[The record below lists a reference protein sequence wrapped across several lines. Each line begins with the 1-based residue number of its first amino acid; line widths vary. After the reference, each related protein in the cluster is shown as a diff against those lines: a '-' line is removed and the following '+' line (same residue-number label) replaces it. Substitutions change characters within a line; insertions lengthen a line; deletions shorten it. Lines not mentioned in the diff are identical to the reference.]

1 MQSESFNKKQMTT
14 RAKLLY
20 MGLILLGLYALILII
35 AYIKIFAFRSVA
47 VNMDNMVIFTGL
59 AGAVF
64 GMFITLIVYGYMNSW
79 HINLPMRK
87 FFAMTA
93 AMLFGYIL
101 CICVEDFNPYYM
113 PLMFTAFLL
122 ISIVDKRDVL
132 MCNIV
137 LNTIVFITV
146 YFEHDLID
154 SPYRSLDFVVLLGFG
169 LTMGAILAYY
179 LSGAVTRISFFVR
192 SFILGIINVELM
204 YLVSLLWH
212 GFDFASSLLALSI
225 INFGQIIIA
234 IALQPVF
241 ESLFG
246 LLTNAKLRELTDH
259 SAPLLKRLIV
269 EAPGTFNHCLSVA
282 SLAEV
287 CAVAIGESALLTKAC
302 AYYHDIGKLT
312 GPMYFAENQS
322 AGENPH
328 DNMLPEVSAD
338 ILRKHT
344 TFGYEL
350 CKSYKIP
357 DEIAEITIQHHGT
370 LPMILFY
377 NKAKQ
382 LTDSDVDIRDY
393 CYKGVTPRS
402 KIAAII
408 MICDASEAAIR
419 SMGKPT
425 AEQVDKLLNTIIR
438 DRIDLHQFDE
448 CDITLKDLEIIKET
462 IKSAYGGLVHSRVRY
477 PEGDVKK

>member
-1 MQSESFNKKQMTT
+1 METDSLYKKTIS
-14 RAKLLY
+14 AKKRMFYIALVFLVHY
-20 MGLILLGLYALILII
+20 IIILVS
-35 AYIKIFAFRSVA
+35 AYIKIFAYDGVTVA
-47 VNMDNMVIFTGL
+47 VEGL
-59 AGAVF
+59 LVYVALACAILGI
-64 GMFITLIVYGYMNSW
+64 FITFTVYAYMNSW
-79 HINLPMRK
+79 HVNLPFRK
-87 FFAMTA
+87 FFAMNA
-93 AMLFGYIL
+93 ALFAGYVL
-101 CICVEDFNPYYM
+101 CLCFEELDPYYM
-113 PLMFTAFLL
+113 PLVFTAFLL
-122 ISIVDKRDVL
+122 ITIVDKRDAL
-132 MCNIV
+132 MCNV
-137 LNTIVFITV
+137 VANLLVFVTV
-146 YFEHDLID
+146 YFKQVLTANGYLPMNYVI
-154 SPYRSLDFVVLLGFG
+154 LLGFG
-169 LTMGAILAYY
+169 LTMGSILTYY
-179 LSGAVTRISFFVR
+179 LSGAATRISFFIR
-192 SFILGIINVELM
+192 SFIISAINVEIM
-204 YLVSLLWH
+204 YIVSLLWR
-212 GFDFASSLLALSI
+212 GFDFATAALPLAI

-241 ESLFG
+241 ESIFG

-259 SAPLLKRLIV
+259 SAPLLKRLIA

-312 GPMYFAENQS
+312 GPMYFAENQA

-350 CKSYKIP
+350 CRRYKIP
-357 DEIAEITIQHHGT
+357 QEIAEVTIQHHGT
-370 LPMILFY
+370 LPMIVFY

-382 LTDSDVDIRDY
+382 LTDSEVDIADY
-393 CYKGVTPRS
+393 CYKGITPRT

-425 AEQVDKLLNTIIR
+425 ADQVDKLVTTIIR

-448 CDITLKDLEIIKET
+448 CDVTMKDLDVIRET

-477 PEGDVKK
+477 PEGDSRK

>member
-1 MQSESFNKKQMTT
+1 METDSVYRKTISARQRMF
-14 RAKLLY
+14 Y
-20 MGLILLGLYALILII
+20 MALMFFAHCIFILIA
-35 AYIKIFAFRSVA
+35 AYIKIFAYDA
-47 VNMDNMVIFTGL
+47 IEVNVENILIFTGMSSAI
-59 AGAVF
+59 AGI
-64 GMFITLIVYGYMNSW
+64 FIVLTIYAYMSSW
-79 HINLPMRK
+79 HINLPLRK
-87 FFAMTA
+87 FFAMNA
-93 AMLFGYIL
+93 AMFFSYVL
-101 CICVEDFNPYYM
+101 CLCFEEVNPYYM
-113 PLMFTAFLL
+113 PLIFTAFLL
-122 ISIVDKRDVL
+122 ITIVDKRDAF

-137 LNTIVFITV
+137 SNLLIFVTV
-146 YFEHDLID
+146 YFEHDLNSSIY
-154 SPYRSLDFVVLLGFG
+154 SSFDFVILLGFG
-169 LTMGAILAYY
+169 LTMGSVFTYY
-179 LSGAVTRISFFVR
+179 LSGAATRIAFFLR
-192 SFILGIINVELM
+192 SFIIGIINVEVM

-212 GFDFASSLLALSI
+212 GFDFNSSALALSL

-259 SAPLLKRLIV
+259 SAPLLKRLIA

-302 AYYHDIGKLT
+302 AYYHDMGKLT
-312 GPMYFAENQS
+312 GPMYFAENQA

-350 CKSYKIP
+350 CRQYKIP
-357 DEIAEITIQHHGT
+357 DEIAEVTIQHHGT
-370 LPMILFY
+370 LPMIVFY

-393 CYKGVTPRS
+393 CYKGVTPRT

-408 MICDASEAAIR
+408 MVCDASEAAIR
-419 SMGKPT
+419 SMGKPS
-425 AEQVDKLLNTIIR
+425 AEQVDKLVTGIIR

-448 CDITLKDLEIIKET
+448 CDITLKDLDIIRET

-477 PEGDVKK
+477 PEGDIRK

>member
-1 MQSESFNKKQMTT
+1 MFNRLHNKQQISTHT
-14 RAKLLY
+14 RMLY
-20 MGLILLGLYALILII
+20 MGLTLFALYVLILVT
-35 AYIKIFAFRSVA
+35 AYIKIFVYDSVA
-47 VNMDNMVIFTGL
+47 ADMDNIVIFTGL
-59 AGAVF
+59 SGAVL
-64 GMFITLIVYGYMNSW
+64 GIFITLTVYGYMNLW
-79 HINLPMRK
+79 HVNLPFRK
-87 FFAMTA
+87 FFAMNA
-93 AMLFGYIL
+93 AIYFGYVL
-101 CICVEDFNPYYM
+101 CICVEEFNPYYM

-122 ISIVDKRDVL
+122 ISIVDKQDAL
-132 MCNIV
+132 MCNIAV
-137 LNTIVFITV
+137 NLMLFVTV
-146 YFEHDLID
+146 YFEHDLR
-154 SPYRSLDFVVLLGFG
+154 SGPYTSFDFVILLGFG
-169 LTMGAILAYY
+169 LTMGSVLAYY

-192 SFILGIINVELM
+192 SFILGIINVEML
-204 YLVSLLWH
+204 YLVSVLWH
-212 GFDFASSLLALSI
+212 GFDFLSSLLALSI

-259 SAPLLKRLIV
+259 SAPLLKKLIV

-350 CKSYKIP
+350 CKRYKIP

-370 LPMILFY
+370 LPMIVFY

-382 LTDSDVDIRDY
+382 LTDSDVNIEDY
-393 CYKGVTPRS
+393 CYKGVTPRT

-408 MICDASEAAIR
+408 MICDAAEAAIR

-425 AEQVDKLLNTIIR
+425 AEQVNNLLTGIIR

-448 CDITLKDLEIIKET
+448 CDITIKDLDIIRDT

-477 PEGDVKK
+477 PEGDSRK